1 MSFTCEYC
9 KSVLSTLY
17 SLNTHKK
24 TTKKCLKIQGKSL
37 SVSYECKNCSYTTG
51 QKSNYIRHLSIC
63 KKKEMDKMK
72 ELKQTKVQIKI
83 LENELGIR
91 KEYEAEFKRQA
102 FKAKTITNTQTNN
115 NNLFSQQVAYSKSVL
130 SPFEE
135 IREQFEDLV
144 DKYFT
149 EKMFL
154 KGTNGACIVINSI
167 MEHEGK
173 KFLISYENRK
183 TDFHRKLNNDIEIDD
198 RASQFLNEIIPY
210 ISKKSQRYMRDII
223 DEDDSDKEKMG
234 FRCLS
239 NILEIGEKGS
249 AERKKCIKT
258 IADSQYISNR
268 RAKSPESHIL
278 DLPDFPIIEE
288 IEDL

>member
-1 MSFTCEYC
+1 MSFICIHC
-9 KSVLSTLY
+9 KSKLSSIS
-17 SLNTHKK
+17 SLNRHQK
-24 TTKKCLKIQGKSL
+24 TTKKCLEIQGKINDMNNL
-37 SVSYECKNCSYTTG
+37 FTCTYCTYDTRDKMAYN
-51 QKSNYIRHLSIC
+51 RHLASLKHIAISE
-63 KKKEMDKMK
+63 KSKDK
-72 ELKQTKVQIKI
+72 ELLI
-83 LENELGIR
+83 LKNELSIR